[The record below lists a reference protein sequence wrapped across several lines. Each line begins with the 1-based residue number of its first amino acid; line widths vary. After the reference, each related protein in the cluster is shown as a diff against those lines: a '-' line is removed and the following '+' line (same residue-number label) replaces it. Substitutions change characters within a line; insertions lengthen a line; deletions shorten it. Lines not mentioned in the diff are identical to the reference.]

1 MVDTDMVDTY
11 VVDVDTD
18 TDYDNFSGVTIFSL
32 TTIFLTSPLTP
43 PVNWSLIQLVLH
55 STGSTVNWS
64 VIWSDMPSELGLVET
79 KRGFVDF

>member
-11 VVDVDTD
+11 VVDTNVVDVDTD

-32 TTIFLTSPLTP
+32 TIIFLTSPLTP

-55 STGSTVNWS
+55 STGSTCQVN
-64 VIWSDMPSELGLVET
+64 LV
-79 KRGFVDF
+79 